1 MIVLRGLWS
10 LFVATVT
17 LVGVLVGTQLGDWLA
32 PMLDLT
38 AEEHARELL
47 MFGLGLNAVGGLLGF
62 LFALFAFRK
71 LVFYIQ
77 RLERVSLLDK
87 LAAAL
92 GVVLGLAVALLAT
105 APLGNTGLG
114 IPLRILASVVGV
126 ILGVGFTMSAKRQ
139 VIFIFP
145 SLATTTADQD
155 EVIPVQLKMLDTN
168 IIIDGRISDIVSTGF
183 LEGPILIPQFILQEL
198 RHIADS
204 GDELKRARGR
214 RGLDMLN
221 QLKALSSS
229 DVRVYDDYPTE
240 EEHIEVDAR
249 LVKIAKLKNAAI
261 ITNDYSIN
269 EMAKLQAV
277 PVLNVNELAAALK
290 PVYLPGEDTAVTIV
304 KEGKEPG
311 QGVAY
316 LEDGTMVVVE
326 DAKHLVG
333 ETVLVRVT
341 SSLQTAAGK
350 MIFADLVRDSSGS
363 SSGSSSGDS
372 RGGKRDQK
380 RRS

>member
-1 MIVLRGLWS
+1 MVLRGLWS

-17 LVGVLVGTQLGDWLA
+17 LVGVLVAHQGGQALA
-32 PMLDLT
+32 PVLEVEKGT
-38 AEEHARELL
+38 REGT
-47 MFGLGLNAVGGLLGF
+47 MFMIGINLVGGLLGF

-87 LAAAL
+87 AAAAL

-105 APLGNTGLG
+105 APLGNEGLA
-114 IPLRILASVVGV
+114 IPLRILASVIGV

-145 SLATTTADQD
+145 SLATTTPEDQALS
-155 EVIPVQLKMLDTN
+155 PVQAKMLDTN
-168 IIIDGRISDIVSTGF
+168 IIIDGRIADIVATSF
-183 LEGPILIPQFILQEL
+183 LDGPILIPQFILQEL

-204 GDELKRARGR
+204 SDELKRARGR
-214 RGLDMLN
+214 RGLEVLN
-221 QLKALSSS
+221 QLKALESA
-229 DVRVYDDYPTE
+229 DVRVYDDYPAE

-249 LVKIAKLKNAAI
+249 LVKVAKMKGAAI
-261 ITNDYSIN
+261 ITNDYSVN

-277 PVLNVNELAAALK
+277 RVLNVNELAAALK
-290 PVYLPGEDTAVTIV
+290 PVYLPGEDTSVMIV

-326 DAKHLVG
+326 SAKNLVG
-333 ETVLVRVT
+333 QTVLVRVT

-350 MIFADLVRDSSGS
+350 MIFADLVRDSNKDKS
-363 SSGSSSGDS
+363 
-372 RGGKRDQK
+372 
-380 RRS
+380 

>member
-17 LVGVLVGTQLGDWLA
+17 LVGVLIGIQLGDWLA

-221 QLKALSSS
+221 QLKALRSS

-326 DAKHLVG
+326 DAKRLVG

-350 MIFADLVRDSSGS
+350 MIFADLVRDSSGG

>member
-17 LVGVLVGTQLGDWLA
+17 LVGVLIGIQIGDWLA
-32 PMLDLT
+32 PMLDLST
-38 AEEHARELL
+38 EEHVQELL
-47 MFGLGLNAVGGLLGF
+47 MFKLGLNAVGGLLGF

-114 IPLRILASVVGV
+114 IPIRILASVIGV

-168 IIIDGRISDIVSTGF
+168 IIIDGRIADIVGTGF

-204 GDELKRARGR
+204 SDELKRARGR

-221 QLKALSSS
+221 QLKVLNSS
-229 DVRVYDDYPTE
+229 DIRVYDEYPPE

-261 ITNDYSIN
+261 ITNDYSVN
-269 EMAKLQAV
+269 ELAKLQAV

-290 PVYLPGEDTAVTIV
+290 PVYLPGEDTSVTIV

-326 DAKHLVG
+326 DAKSLVG
-333 ETVLVRVT
+333 QTVLVRVT

-350 MIFADLVRDSSGS
+350 MIFADLVRAS
-363 SSGSSSGDS
+363 SSSDDDKKG
-372 RGGKRDQK
+372 QK

>member
-17 LVGVLVGTQLGDWLA
+17 LVGVLVAHQGGRALVRI
-32 PMLDLT
+32 LDLKT
-38 AEEHARELL
+38 TGEEGFSEAT
-47 MFGLGLNAVGGLLGF
+47 MFILGLNLVGGLLGF
-62 LFALFAFRK
+62 LFGLFAFRK

-87 LAAAL
+87 AAAAL

-105 APLGNTGLG
+105 APLGNDGLA
-114 IPLRILASVVGV
+114 IPLRILASVIGV

-139 VIFIFP
+139 VIFLFP
-145 SLATTTADQD
+145 SLATTTPD
-155 EVIPVQLKMLDTN
+155 EQTMATVQAKMLDTN
-168 IIIDGRISDIVSTGF
+168 IIIDGRISDIVATGF
-183 LEGPILIPQFILQEL
+183 LDGPILIPQFILQEL

-204 GDELKRARGR
+204 SDELKRARGR
-214 RGLDMLN
+214 RGLEVLN
-221 QLKALSSS
+221 QLKNLDSS
-229 DVRVYDDYPTE
+229 DVRVYDEYPAE

-249 LVKIAKLKNAAI
+249 LVKIAKMKGAAI
-261 ITNDYSIN
+261 VTNDYSVN

-277 PVLNVNELAAALK
+277 TVLNVNELASALK
-290 PVYLPGEDTAVTIV
+290 PVYLPGEDTTVTIV

-326 DAKHLVG
+326 EAKNLVG
-333 ETVLVRVT
+333 ESVLVRVT

-350 MIFADLVRDSSGS
+350 MIFADLVRDSSKG
-363 SSGSSSGDS
+363 
-372 RGGKRDQK
+372 
-380 RRS
+380 RS

>member
-17 LVGVLVGTQLGDWLA
+17 LVGVLLGYQAGKSLA
-32 PMLDLT
+32 PVL
-38 AEEHARELL
+38 EVNSESREAM
-47 MFGLGLNAVGGLLGF
+47 MFMIGMNAVGGLLGF

-87 LAAAL
+87 AGAAL

-105 APLGNTGLG
+105 APLGDTGLG
-114 IPLRILASVVGV
+114 IPLRILASVIGV

-145 SLATTTADQD
+145 SLATGAPD
-155 EVIPVQLKMLDTN
+155 EDVMMPLQPKMLDTN
-168 IIIDGRISDIVSTGF
+168 IIIDGRIADIVETGF
-183 LEGPILIPQFILQEL
+183 VEGPILIPQFILQEL

-204 GDELKRARGR
+204 SDELKRARGR
-214 RGLDMLN
+214 RGLEVLN
-221 QLKALSSS
+221 QLKTLDSS
-229 DVRVYDDYPTE
+229 DVRVYDDYPPE

-249 LVKIAKLKNAAI
+249 LVKVAKMKGAAI

-277 PVLNVNELAAALK
+277 PVLNVNELASALK
-290 PVYLPGEDTAVTIV
+290 PVYLPGEDTTVTIV

-316 LEDGTMVVVE
+316 LDDGTMVVVE
-326 DAKHLVG
+326 EAKNLVG
-333 ETVLVRVT
+333 QSVLIRVT

-350 MIFADLVRDSSGS
+350 MIFAELVRDS
-363 SSGSSSGDS
+363 
-372 RGGKRDQK
+372 GKG
-380 RRS
+380 RS